1 MTALAAPQV
10 LAPSRRRPFRSFL
23 KRDRKL
29 TLTLSL
35 LAALVL
41 LTLLGPLFWRLQAE
55 AISLGAVLQA
65 PSFAHPMGT
74 DDTGRD
80 VLARFL
86 AGGQTSILAGLAIAV
101 IGAVV
106 GCVTALLAGSMRG
119 WVDTLFTW
127 LTNSILCFPALLLAM
142 AIAMALKPGVTAAV
156 IGLSLHSFPWYM
168 RTLRGEVM
176 RLYGQDFIR
185 STMAIGAHPAR
196 VLFRHVLPHLIPIMI
211 LQMAAVFGAAVLS
224 LAALGYLGLGAQPP
238 TAEWG
243 EMITEGQQFFLTGQ
257 WWIAGFPGFGL
268 LIAVTLTTVIADR
281 AREVLDPRGEFIQ
294 AK

>member
-1 MTALAAPQV
+1 MTAIAAIPAAP
-10 LAPSRRRPFRSFL
+10 ARSRPFRSFL
-23 KRDRKL
+23 KRDAAL

-35 LAALVL
+35 LAALIL
-41 LTLLGPLFWRLQAE
+41 LTLLGPLLWPQQPDDINL
-55 AISLGAVLQA
+55 SDVLQA
-65 PSFAHPMGT
+65 PNATHPMGT

-80 VLARFL
+80 VFARFL
-86 AGGQTSILAGLAIAV
+86 AGGRTSMLAGLGIAL

-106 GCVTALLAGSMRG
+106 GCIAALLAGSMRG

-127 LTNSILCFPALLLAM
+127 LSNSILCFPAILLAM
-142 AIAMALKPGVTAAV
+142 AIAMALQPGVTAAV

-176 RLYGQDFIR
+176 RLYGQDYIR
-185 STMAIGAHPAR
+185 STTALGAHPAR
-196 VLFRHVLPHLIPIMI
+196 VLFRHVFPHLIPIMI

-224 LAALGYLGLGAQPP
+224 LAALGFLGLGAQPP

-257 WWIAGFPGFGL
+257 WWIAGFPGLGL
-268 LIAVTLTTVIADR
+268 LVAVTLTTLIADR

>member
-1 MTALAAPQV
+1 MTAIAAPTAV
-10 LAPSRRRPFRSFL
+10 APAKRRPFRSFL

-29 TLTLSL
+29 TAILSL
-35 LAALVL
+35 LAALIVV
-41 LTLLGPLFWRLQAE
+41 TLLGPLFWRVQPD
-55 AISLGAVLQA
+55 AIGLAAVLQP
-65 PSFAHPMGT
+65 PSVAHPMGT

-86 AGGQTSILAGLAIAV
+86 AGGQTSILAGLTIAL

-106 GCVTALLAGSMRG
+106 GCMTALLAGSMRG

-185 STMAIGAHPAR
+185 STIALGAHPAR
-196 VLFRHVLPHLIPIMI
+196 VLLRHVLPHLVPIMV
-211 LQMAAVFGAAVLS
+211 LQMAAVFGAGVLS

-257 WWIAGFPGFGL
+257 WWIAGFPGLGL
-268 LIAVTLTTVIADR
+268 LVAVTLTTLIADR

>member
-1 MTALAAPQV
+1 MTAIAAPQAAV
-10 LAPSRRRPFRSFL
+10 PARRRPFRSFL

-29 TLTLSL
+29 TITLAL

-41 LTLLGPLFWRLQAE
+41 LTLAGPLIWRIQPE
-55 AISLGAVLQA
+55 AINLGAVLQA
-65 PSFAHPMGT
+65 PSWSHPMGT

-80 VLARFL
+80 VMARFL
-86 AGGQTSILAGLAIAV
+86 AGGQTSILAGLAIAL
-101 IGAVV
+101 IGAIV

-142 AIAMALKPGVTAAV
+142 AIAMAIKPGVTAAV

-185 STMAIGAHPAR
+185 STMAVGAHPAR
-196 VLFRHVLPHLIPIMI
+196 VLFRHVLPHLVPIVI

-268 LIAVTLTTVIADR
+268 LCAVTLTTLIADR
-281 AREVLDPRGEFIQ
+281 AREVLDPRGEFTQ

>member
-1 MTALAAPQV
+1 
-10 LAPSRRRPFRSFL
+10 
-23 KRDRKL
+23 
-29 TLTLSL
+29 
-35 LAALVL
+35 
-41 LTLLGPLFWRLQAE
+41 
-55 AISLGAVLQA
+55 
-65 PSFAHPMGT
+65 
-74 DDTGRD
+74 
-80 VLARFL
+80 
-86 AGGQTSILAGLAIAV
+86 
-101 IGAVV
+101 
-106 GCVTALLAGSMRG
+106 
-119 WVDTLFTW
+119 
-127 LTNSILCFPALLLAM
+127 M

-257 WWIAGFPGFGL
+257 WWIAGFPGLGL

>member
-1 MTALAAPQV
+1 
-10 LAPSRRRPFRSFL
+10 
-23 KRDRKL
+23 
-29 TLTLSL
+29 
-35 LAALVL
+35 
-41 LTLLGPLFWRLQAE
+41 
-55 AISLGAVLQA
+55 
-65 PSFAHPMGT
+65 
-74 DDTGRD
+74 
-80 VLARFL
+80 
-86 AGGQTSILAGLAIAV
+86 
-101 IGAVV
+101 
-106 GCVTALLAGSMRG
+106 
-119 WVDTLFTW
+119 
-127 LTNSILCFPALLLAM
+127 M

-185 STMAIGAHPAR
+185 STMAIGAHPGR
-196 VLFRHVLPHLIPIMI
+196 VLFRHVLPHLVPIMI

-257 WWIAGFPGFGL
+257 WWIAGFPGLGL
-268 LIAVTLTTVIADR
+268 LTAVTLTTVIADR
-281 AREVLDPRGEFIQ
+281 AREVLDPRGEFTQ

>member
-1 MTALAAPQV
+1 MTALAAPQAAV
-10 LAPSRRRPFRSFL
+10 PARRRPFSSFL

-41 LTLLGPLFWRLQAE
+41 LTLAGPLLWRIQPE
-55 AISLGAVLQA
+55 AINLGAVLQP
-65 PSFAHPMGT
+65 PSLAHPMGT

-80 VLARFL
+80 VMARFL
-86 AGGQTSILAGLAIAV
+86 AGGRTSILAGLAIAL
-101 IGAVV
+101 IGAIV

-196 VLFRHVLPHLIPIMI
+196 VLFRHVLPHLVPIMI

-257 WWIAGFPGFGL
+257 WWIAGFPGLGL
-268 LIAVTLTTVIADR
+268 LAAVTLTTVIADR
-281 AREVLDPRGEFIQ
+281 AREVLDPRGEFTQ

>member
-1 MTALAAPQV
+1 MTALAAPQAV
-10 LAPSRRRPFRSFL
+10 VPARHRPFRSFL
-23 KRDRKL
+23 QRDRKL
-29 TLTLSL
+29 TLALSL
-35 LAALVL
+35 LAAIVVV
-41 LTLLGPLFWRLQAE
+41 TLLGPLFWRVQPE
-55 AISLGAVLQA
+55 AINLGAVLQG
-65 PSFAHPMGT
+65 PSLGHPMGT

-80 VLARFL
+80 VLSRFL
-86 AGGQTSILAGLAIAV
+86 AGGQTSILAGLTIAL
-101 IGAVV
+101 IGAIV

-127 LTNSILCFPALLLAM
+127 LSNSILCFPAILLAM

-185 STMAIGAHPAR
+185 STVAIGAHPAR
-196 VLFRHVLPHLIPIMI
+196 VLFRHVLPHLVPIMI

-257 WWIAGFPGFGL
+257 WWIAGFPGLGL
-268 LIAVTLTTVIADR
+268 LVAVTLTTVIADR
-281 AREVLDPRGEFIQ
+281 AREVLDPRGEFTQ

>member
-1 MTALAAPQV
+1 
-10 LAPSRRRPFRSFL
+10 
-23 KRDRKL
+23 
-29 TLTLSL
+29 
-35 LAALVL
+35 L

-101 IGAVV
+101 IGAIV

-257 WWIAGFPGFGL
+257 WWIAGFPGLGL

>member
-1 MTALAAPQV
+1 MTAIAAPTAV
-10 LAPSRRRPFRSFL
+10 APARRQPFRSFL

-29 TLTLSL
+29 TTILSL
-35 LAALVL
+35 LAALIVV
-41 LTLLGPLFWRLQAE
+41 TLLGPLLWRIQPE
-55 AISLGAVLQA
+55 AIGLASVLQ
-65 PSFAHPMGT
+65 PPGLAHPMGT

-86 AGGQTSILAGLAIAV
+86 AGGQTSILAGLTIAL

-127 LTNSILCFPALLLAM
+127 LTNSILCFPAILLAM

-196 VLFRHVLPHLIPIMI
+196 VLFRHVLPHLVPIMI

-257 WWIAGFPGFGL
+257 WWIAGFPGLGL
-268 LIAVTLTTVIADR
+268 LAAVTLTTLIADR

>member
-1 MTALAAPQV
+1 MTAIAASQIVVP
-10 LAPSRRRPFRSFL
+10 ARSRPFRNFL
-23 KRDRKL
+23 RRDTTL
-29 TLTLSL
+29 TMTLSL
-35 LAALVL
+35 LAALIVA
-41 LTLLGPLFWRLQAE
+41 TLLGPLVWRAQPDS
-55 AISLGAVLQA
+55 INLGAVLQA
-65 PSFAHPMGT
+65 PSLGHPMGT

-80 VLARFL
+80 VLARVL
-86 AGGQTSILAGLAIAV
+86 AGGQTSILAGLTIAL
-101 IGAVV
+101 IGAVL
-106 GCVTALLAGSMRG
+106 GCIAALLAGSMRG

-127 LTNSILCFPALLLAM
+127 LTNSILCFPAILLAM
-142 AIAMALKPGVTAAV
+142 AIAMALKPGVTAVV

-185 STMAIGAHPAR
+185 STMALGAHPAR
-196 VLFRHVLPHLIPIMI
+196 VLFRHVFPHLVPIMI

-243 EMITEGQQFFLTGQ
+243 EMITDGQQFFLTGQ
-257 WWIAGFPGFGL
+257 WWIAGFPGLGL
-268 LIAVTLTTVIADR
+268 LLAVSLTTLIADR
-281 AREVLDPRGEFIQ
+281 AREVLDPRGEFVQ

>member
-1 MTALAAPQV
+1 MTAIVAPQV
-10 LAPSRRRPFRSFL
+10 LAAPRRRPFRSFL

-35 LAALVL
+35 LAALVVV
-41 LTLLGPLFWRLQAE
+41 TLLGPLLWRLQAD
-55 AISLGAVLQA
+55 AINLGAVLQA
-65 PSFAHPMGT
+65 PSFTHPMGT

-101 IGAVV
+101 IGAIV

-119 WVDTLFTW
+119 WVDTVFTW

-257 WWIAGFPGFGL
+257 WWIAGFPGLGL

>member
-10 LAPSRRRPFRSFL
+10 LTPSRRRPFRSFL

-101 IGAVV
+101 IGAIV

-257 WWIAGFPGFGL
+257 WWIAGFPGLGL